1 MGFRGRNKA
10 KSKKI
15 MLYLLPITGGG
26 VWFWGKKFSGSSY
39 SSPFQELYTSRTD
52 LFNYPK
58 LNCSTKINTN

>member
-15 MLYLLPITGGG
+15 MLYLLPITGVGQ
-26 VWFWGKKFSGSSY
+26 FWGKKFSGSSY